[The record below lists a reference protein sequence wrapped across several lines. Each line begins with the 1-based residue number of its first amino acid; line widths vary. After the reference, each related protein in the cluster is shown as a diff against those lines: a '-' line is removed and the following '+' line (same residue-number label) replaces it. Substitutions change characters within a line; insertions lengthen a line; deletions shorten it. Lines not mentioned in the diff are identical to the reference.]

1 MSDTTTYH
9 NDPAQEFIQGILPDI
24 PLLMFGSGDVR
35 PEEVDPSTAELIAIL
50 TAEYVSKLVR
60 SAVDAHD
67 ILTNGMGGILPP
79 KPFKRRKKVHDWD
92 EPLPIPKIKKPN
104 EHHQGE
110 DMVNRKKEGQDA
122 PESHNLQIMQGFD
135 IYSDRIRNTY
145 ATTPYMIGAQSF
157 LFPCCHDAKLY
168 NRVQD
173 LKSTQSNIQSTI
185 IDSTIMD
192 FIREEEDGYDHL
204 AKSAFSWMKTEGET
218 GAGDEKRKE
227 NARRLAVR
235 TGLDVQIPGIE
246 DLLLPS
252 SCLNAG
258 DDDKGDM

>member
-1 MSDTTTYH
+1 VQLQFNWNWNWNWKFELQSG
-9 NDPAQEFIQGILPDI
+9 AIQFLQ
-24 PLLMFGSGDVR
+24 PL
-35 PEEVDPSTAELIAIL
+35 AELVAIL

-79 KPFKRRKKVHDWD
+79 RPFKRRKKVQDWD

-110 DMVNRKKEGQDA
+110 DMANQKKEKEDA
-122 PESHNLQIMQGFD
+122 PEGHNLQIIQGFD

-173 LKSTQSNIQSTI
+173 LKSMQSNIQSTV
-185 IDSTIMD
+185 IDSTIID

>member
-1 MSDTTTYH
+1 MSNTTSD
-9 NDPAQEFIQGILPDI
+9 NDATQEFIQGILPDI
-24 PLLMFGSGDVR
+24 PLLMYGSGDVR
-35 PEEVDPSTAELIAIL
+35 PEEVDPSTAELVAIL
-50 TAEYVSKLVR
+50 TAEYISKLVR

-67 ILTNGMGGILPP
+67 ILTNGMGGTLPP
-79 KPFKRRKKVHDWD
+79 KPFKKRKLVQDWD
-92 EPLPIPKIKKPN
+92 EPLPVPKIKHRN
-104 EHHQGE
+104 EQE
-110 DMVNRKKEGQDA
+110 REMVNQKTNGDEDVTA
-122 PESHNLQIMQGFD
+122 DEHLQIIQGFD
-135 IYSDRIRNTY
+135 IYSNRIRNTY
-145 ATTPYMIGAQSF
+145 AATPYMIGAQSF
-157 LFPCCHDAKLY
+157 LFPCCHDAELY

-173 LKSTQSNIQSTI
+173 LKSMQNNIQSTI

-204 AKSAFSWMKTEGET
+204 AKAAFSWMKTEGGET
-218 GAGDEKRKE
+218 GSGEERRKE